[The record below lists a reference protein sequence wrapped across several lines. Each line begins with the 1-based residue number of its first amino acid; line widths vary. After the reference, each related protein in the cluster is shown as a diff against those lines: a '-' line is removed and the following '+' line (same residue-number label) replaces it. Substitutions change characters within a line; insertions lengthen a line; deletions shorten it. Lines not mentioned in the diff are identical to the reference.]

1 MTLKE
6 AILKRRSIRK
16 FKDTPVPKELVN
28 ELLEAA
34 CAAPSACNR
43 KPYSIYVV
51 TNPELLEKLNQS
63 SRFTNMPSPLSIVV
77 AADMERALPRQYRDY
92 WMQDCAAVTEN
103 ILLTVTD
110 LGLGACW
117 NGLYPNP
124 QPTDYVRATLS
135 LPETIIPLALIRIGY
150 PDEEREPNGGI
161 NESIVTYFE

>member
-6 AILKRRSIRK
+6 AILKRRSVRK
-16 FKDTPVPKELVN
+16 FKDDPVPRALVD
-28 ELLEAA
+28 EILEAA

-51 TNPELLEKLNQS
+51 TNKELLEKLNQS

-77 AADMERALPRQYRDY
+77 AGDMDRVLPRQYKDY

-117 NGLYPNP
+117 NGLYPNLAP
-124 QPTDYVRATLS
+124 SDHVREALGLS
-135 LPETIIPLALIRIGY
+135 ENIVPLALIRIGY
-150 PDEEREPNGGI
+150 PDEEKAPNGGI
-161 NESIVTYFE
+161 NDQIVKYFD

>member
-1 MTLKE
+1 MNTKE

-16 FKDTPVPKELVN
+16 FKSTPVQKELIS

-34 CAAPSACNR
+34 CAAPSACNK
-43 KPYSIYVV
+43 KPYAIYVI
-51 TNPELLEKLNQS
+51 TNEELLEKLNLS

-77 AADMERALPRQYRDY
+77 AADMERVLPRQYRDY

-103 ILLTVTD
+103 ILLMVTE

-124 QPTDYVRATLS
+124 APTEHVRTALGLS
-135 LPETIIPLALIRIGY
+135 ESIVPLALIRIGY